1 MKITLTLS
9 REQAEVLA
17 KATFIERPLFNNRE
31 QRVYYSLMREI
42 TVKTTR
48 FYMGFL
54 TDKKRKL
61 SFKLYEADMLEKYLG
76 YALTIFSYSI
86 YERSTL
92 LGIIDEINQQLA

>member
-1 MKITLTLS
+1 
-9 REQAEVLA
+9 
-17 KATFIERPLFNNRE
+17 
-31 QRVYYSLMREI
+31 
-42 TVKTTR
+42 
-48 FYMGFL
+48 MGFL

-61 SFKLYEADMLEKYLG
+61 SFKLHEADMLEKYLG